1 MPAKHKGLQR
11 TVARDHKSAL
21 CKSVVEI
28 VPPNGSGVG
37 RALLTILNYV
47 LYFVA
52 LKNDFYN
59 WCAPWKFLTLATVRR
74 KLFYF
79 VGTFLKYPIF
89 LFYFFSYKDQN
100 LCQHAVWHDFS
111 HAKTRFE
118 GLKLLDFSLMKVM
131 WQVTNTTKD

>member
-11 TVARDHKSAL
+11 TVARGHKSAL

-37 RALLTILNYV
+37 RALLTILNYL

-79 VGTFLKYPIF
+79 VGTFLKYPNF
-89 LFYFFSYKDQN
+89 LFHFFRIRTKISASMQFDMISQSKFNYISFLKKNDKYLN
-100 LCQHAVWHDFS
+100 PILC
-111 HAKTRFE
+111 K
-118 GLKLLDFSLMKVM
+118 
-131 WQVTNTTKD
+131 